1 MADIT
6 AGMVKEL
13 RERTGLGMME
23 CKKALEEA
31 AGDMKKAE
39 DLLRIKSGAKAGKM
53 AGRIA
58 AEGAI
63 GLYVSGDGKL
73 GALVEVNCET
83 DFVARDVN
91 FAGFVKSVAELAAS
105 RGITDVDALAGTEL
119 SPGHTVEATRQ
130 ALVMKLG
137 ENMSVRRIAV
147 HKAKGKLASYL
158 HGTRIG
164 VMLDL
169 EGGDDVLGK
178 DLSMHIAAS
187 KPISVS
193 RDQVSAELI
202 SREREIARARALE
215 SGKPAN
221 LIDKIVEG
229 SVQKY
234 LAEVTLLGQP
244 FVKDDKV
251 TVEKLLAAKGARV
264 NAFTVFIVGEG
275 IEKKSSDFAA
285 DVAAQA
291 RQAKKGGDEKGEND
305 KGLHPA

>member
-31 AGDMKKAE
+31 GGDMKKAE

-53 AGRIA
+53 AGRVA

-63 GLYVSGDGKL
+63 GVYVSADGKL

-83 DFVARDVN
+83 DFVAKDAN
-91 FAGFVKSVAELAAS
+91 FAGFVKSVAELAAIK
-105 RGITDVDALAGTEL
+105 GVTDVDVLANTEL
-119 SPGHTVEATRQ
+119 SSGQTVEAARQ

-137 ENMSVRRIAV
+137 ENMSVRRVAV
-147 HKAKGKLASYL
+147 HKARGKLAHYL
-158 HGTRIG
+158 HGTKIG

-169 EGGDDVLGK
+169 EGGDDLLGK

-193 RDQVSAELI
+193 KDQVSAELI
-202 SREREIARARALE
+202 SRERGIAKARALE

-229 SVQKY
+229 SVHKY

-251 TVEKLLAAKGARV
+251 TVEKLLASKGASV
-264 NAFTVFIVGEG
+264 NAFTLFIVGEG

-285 DVAAQA
+285 EVAAQA
-291 RQAKKGGDEKGEND
+291 AQAR
-305 KGLHPA
+305 

>member
-53 AGRIA
+53 AGRVA

-63 GLYVSGDGKL
+63 GVYVSADAKL

-83 DFVARDVN
+83 DFVAKDVN
-91 FAGFVKSVAELAAS
+91 FAGFVKSAAELAAS
-105 RGITDVDALAGTEL
+105 KGITDVDTLARSEL
-119 SPGHTVEATRQ
+119 SPGLTIEAARQ

-147 HKAKGKLASYL
+147 HRAKGKLAYYL

-187 KPISVS
+187 KPISIS
-193 RDQVSAELI
+193 RDQVAEELI

-221 LIDKIVEG
+221 LVDRIVEG
-229 SVQKY
+229 GVQKY

-251 TVEKLLAAKGARV
+251 TVEKLLTSRGARV
-264 NAFTVFIVGEG
+264 VAFTLFIVGEG
-275 IEKKSSDFAA
+275 MAKKSSDFAA
-285 DVAAQA
+285 EVAAQA
-291 RQAKKGGDEKGEND
+291 AQAR
-305 KGLHPA
+305 

>member
-31 AGDMKKAE
+31 GGDLKKAE

-53 AGRIA
+53 AGRVA

-63 GLYVSGDGKL
+63 GVYVSGDGKL

-83 DFVARDVN
+83 DFVAKDAN
-91 FAGFVKSVAELAAS
+91 FAGFVKSVAELAATK
-105 RGITDVDALAGTEL
+105 GITAVDALAKAEL
-119 SPGHTVEATRQ
+119 TPGQTVEATRQ

-137 ENMSVRRIAV
+137 ENMSVRRVAV
-147 HKAKGKLASYL
+147 HNAKGKLAHYL
-158 HGTRIG
+158 HGSKIG

-193 RDQVSAELI
+193 KDQVSAEMI
-202 SREREIARARALE
+202 SRERDIAKARALE
-215 SGKPAN
+215 SNKPAN
-221 LIDKIVEG
+221 LVDKIVEG

-251 TVEKLLAAKGARV
+251 TVEKLLASRGAKV
-264 NAFTVFIVGEG
+264 NAFTLFVVGEG

-291 RQAKKGGDEKGEND
+291 KQARKDD
-305 KGLHPA
+305 KSVPDDGLQPA